1 MAIVKQT
8 KSETSKY
15 NYIDKI
21 YTDVK
26 KSKITKKKKSKKLKQ
41 VTTNYYK
48 INKKQLF
55 FTIAN
60 YILMIIVSISIY
72 LLSIYL

>member
-1 MAIVKQT
+1 MAIVKQV

-21 YTDVK
+21 YTDVE
-26 KSKITKKKKSKKLKQ
+26 KSEIKKKKKSQKLKQ

-55 FTIAN
+55 LIIAN

>member
-1 MAIVKQT
+1 MAIVKQV

-21 YTDVK
+21 YSDVK
-26 KSKITKKKKSKKLKQ
+26 KSKIKKNKKSKKLKQ
-41 VTTNYYK
+41 ITTNYYK

-55 FTIAN
+55 LTIAN
-60 YILMIIVSISIY
+60 YILMIVVSISIY
-72 LLSIYL
+72 ILSIYL